1 MLHDKWNYQHCVL
14 CLFGEEGCGPLFLCL
29 YCASM
34 AKLSRKKE
42 VKKLDAALSKWV
54 RYSNMDQNGLT
65 ECFTCGCKKPP
76 KELHCG
82 HFMSRARYS
91 TRWLYDEENDLYN
104 VKPQCPACNLFKN
117 GNQYAYGRR
126 LDSLYGK
133 GSADEIVRMS
143 NQTKKFSTIELIE
156 MRENFTK
163 LFNELSK

>member
-1 MLHDKWNYQHCVL
+1 
-14 CLFGEEGCGPLFLCL
+14 
-29 YCASM
+29 
-34 AKLSRKKE
+34 
-42 VKKLDAALSKWV
+42 
-54 RYSNMDQNGLT
+54 
-65 ECFTCGCKKPP
+65 
-76 KELHCG
+76 
-82 HFMSRARYS
+82 MSRARYS
-91 TRWLYDEENDLYN
+91 TRWLYDEENNLYN

-133 GSADEIVRMS
+133 GNADEIVRMS